1 LPSQILAVSGVLGDG
16 PRSRGLI
23 TYAAS
28 LAGSPGG
35 RDGRTRLCFVP
46 TAEGDSPLVLDWFTD
61 AFGNDPGIEP
71 SVLTFFP
78 QPGVPDVRRH
88 LLAQDVLWVGGGSV
102 VNLMAVWRAHGLPEI
117 LHECWQAGVVMAG
130 QSAGSLC
137 WHVGGPTDSF
147 GDQLEPFDG
156 GLGWLPWSN
165 GVHDD
170 LADQPRRS
178 TFRRLVARGVLPPGY
193 ATEGGVG
200 LHYVDGTFHEAVTV
214 SPGRHAWWVEGDT
227 ERPITPRELP

>member
-1 LPSQILAVSGVLGDG
+1 MPSQILAVSGVLGDG

-35 RDGRTRLCFVP
+35 SDGRTRLCFVP

-102 VNLMAVWRAHGLPEI
+102 VNLMAVWRAHGLPI
-117 LHECWQAGVVMAG
+117 L
-130 QSAGSLC
+130 
-137 WHVGGPTDSF
+137 
-147 GDQLEPFDG
+147 
-156 GLGWLPWSN
+156 
-165 GVHDD
+165 
-170 LADQPRRS
+170 PR
-178 TFRRLVARGVLPPGY
+178 GY

-200 LHYVDGTFHEAVTV
+200 VHYVDGTFHEAVTV

-227 ERPITPRELP
+227 ERPITPRVLP